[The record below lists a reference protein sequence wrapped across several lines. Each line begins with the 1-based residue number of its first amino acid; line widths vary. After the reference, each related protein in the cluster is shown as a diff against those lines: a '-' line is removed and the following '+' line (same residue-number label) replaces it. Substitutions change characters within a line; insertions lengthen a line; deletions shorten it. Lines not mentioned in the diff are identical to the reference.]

1 MRCDHNRL
9 GTIAI
14 HVYLAELRDRLGNAL
29 ATRLVGVHLTGS
41 AAVGAFRQGASDL
54 DVLVV
59 ADGAEPSQ
67 LDAIVATCSH
77 EALPCP
83 ASKLELVVYEREA
96 LAAPG
101 KQPRWSLNFDTGPGT
116 HHVGRDPTSEPA
128 HWFVVDLEFARRN
141 AVALHG
147 PPAAELIG
155 AAEPGAVAAA
165 MDEIVAWYRAR
176 GEHGPA
182 DAAARRAAH
191 WRRTGEFMPKP
202 GTGS

>member
-1 MRCDHNRL
+1 MWE
-9 GTIAI
+9 TAI
-14 HVYLAELRDRLGNAL
+14 HFYLAELRSRLGNAL
-29 ATRLVGVHLTGS
+29 VTRLVGVYLTGS
-41 AAVGAFRQGASDL
+41 AAVGAFRPGSSDL
-54 DVLVV
+54 DVLVAV
-59 ADGAEPSQ
+59 DGAEPSQ

-77 EALPCP
+77 DALPCP

-101 KQPRWSLNFDTGPGT
+101 EMPGWSLNFDTGANE
-116 HHVGRDPTSEPA
+116 HHVGRDPTAEPA

-155 AAEPGAVAAA
+155 AADPDTVAAA
-165 MDEIVAWYRAR
+165 MDDIVDWYRAR
-176 GEHGPA
+176 GEEGPA

-202 GTGS
+202 ATGS